1 MTVQSYRE
9 VRTREQLNKLLHYGH
24 IIPISRGLT
33 TKYVGEHYPGWT
45 WNALIRVLSA
55 ADVYVGQGGAPPHC
69 DDRVVRVHFDSHE
82 TWRVEWADG
91 RVTEGAAAPGTT
103 WPDIE
108 HGCGLRV
115 LDLPAGRRVED
126 RGI

>member
-1 MTVQSYRE
+1 MAVQQYRE

-33 TKYVGEHYPGWT
+33 NKYVDGHYPGWT

-55 ADVYVGQGGAPPHC
+55 ADVYVGRGGTPPRC

-82 TWRVEWADG
+82 AWCVEWEDG
-91 RVTEGAAAPGTT
+91 RTTEGPAAPGTT
-103 WPDIE
+103 RPDVDR
-108 HGCGLRV
+108 GRDLRV
-115 LDLPAGRRVED
+115 LDLPIGVRVED